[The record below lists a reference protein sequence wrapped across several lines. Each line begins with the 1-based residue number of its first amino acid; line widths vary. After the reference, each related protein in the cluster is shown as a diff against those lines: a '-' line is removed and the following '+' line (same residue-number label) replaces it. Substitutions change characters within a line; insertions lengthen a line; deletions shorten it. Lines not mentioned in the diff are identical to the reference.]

1 VPLNLVSTPTPPDF
15 YAHESAVIRQLFEG
29 GGDGPAAIRARS
41 DLVDR
46 VVIQLHQTFFP
57 SSGAAGPD
65 HLCFVAVGGY
75 GRREL
80 YPHSDVDLL
89 FLATQ
94 PRIQT
99 THKEEV
105 AAISR
110 TLWDM
115 GMRVG
120 GGARSLAEC
129 REIQRDNLEFTVS
142 LLDARHIAGDAQLF
156 RRLSTEVIPHVI
168 ARDRED
174 LVCDLVEM
182 TRRRHQKHG
191 GTIFQLEPNLKE
203 SPGGL
208 RDYQVAR
215 WLTLIAELDE
225 HGRWVAPEEQW
236 PPALRDPSLRALEF
250 LSAVRCFVHHQRE
263 RDDNLLTYELQEQA
277 AILGIGRPLKVT
289 LPASAPPTDPASRH
303 RAAADWMRDYFRH
316 VRSIDRLLNHSIG
329 ASLPSRRSLYG
340 VFQDWRSRLSN
351 ADFSVVRGRIFPRQ
365 PDATLENPALLLSLF
380 EMVARHNLEL
390 SQEAEQWVE
399 RRLSCAADW
408 ARSEPQALWREFRL
422 ILRLAHAAA
431 ALRAMHR
438 LGLLVALF
446 PEFGAIDALVVRD
459 FYHRYTVDEHSIM
472 TIQNLHALRDQPVE
486 SNAAPPLDASEGRDR
501 RFASILQ
508 EIDEPELLFLA
519 LLFHDV
525 GKSTLQAEHI
535 PGSLEAAESV
545 CKRLALEPEACETI
559 RFLIANHLEMSLTVQ
574 RRDIFDPETIR
585 ALAKKIGTPERLKTL
600 ALFTYADIQAVNPE
614 ALTAWKVQMLWQ
626 LYAAAANFLARSV
639 DEERFRA
646 AEGPT
651 SKAERALPLL
661 DASATAQDLQAFLEG
676 FPRRYVET
684 YTPEEIASHFQM
696 ERRLAGSPVQISLR
710 PRAHFYELTV
720 VTRDRPFLFALITGA
735 LAAWGMNIL
744 KVDAF
749 ANQAG
754 VVLDAFRFVD
764 LHRTLEL
771 NPSEAARFERSVVEV
786 LTGETSLEGLMKGRV
801 KSDRPQRTRVEI
813 RTQVRFDDSSSSHS
827 TLLEL
832 ITWDRP
838 GLLYQVSSRL
848 AELGCNIEVALI
860 DTEGEKVIDVFYL
873 TSEGVKLTLPEQ
885 ETIRA
890 ALLTQI

>member
-1 VPLNLVSTPTPPDF
+1 MTPTPPDF
-15 YAHESAVIRQLFEG
+15 YAQESAAIRQLFED
-29 GGDGPAAIRARS
+29 DGHGLAAIRARS

-57 SSGAAGPD
+57 SSGDAGPD
-65 HLCFVAVGGY
+65 HFCLVAIGGY
-75 GRREL
+75 GRRQL
-80 YPHSDVDLL
+80 YPYSDVDLL
-89 FLATQ
+89 FLAAQ
-94 PRIQT
+94 ARIQT
-99 THKEEV
+99 IYTEKV

-120 GGARSLAEC
+120 GGSRSVAEC

-142 LLDARHIAGDAQLF
+142 LLDARHIAGDVQPF
-156 RRLSTEVIPHVI
+156 RRLATEVVPHVI

-174 LVCDLVEM
+174 LVRDLLEM
-182 TRRRHQKHG
+182 TRDRHQKHG
-191 GTIFQLEPNLKE
+191 GTVFQLEPNLKE

-215 WLTLIAELDE
+215 WLALIAELDE
-225 HGRWVAPEEQW
+225 RGRWVAPEDQW

-250 LSAVRCFVHHQRE
+250 LSAVRCFLHYQRG
-263 RDDNLLTYELQEQA
+263 RDDNLLSYELQEQA
-277 AILGIGRPLKVT
+277 ALRGIGRTGRLGLSDPS
-289 LPASAPPTDPASRH
+289 LPTGTPNRH
-303 RAAADWMRDYFRH
+303 QAAAEWMRDYFRH

-329 ASLPSRRSLYG
+329 GSLPSRRSLYG
-340 VFQDWRSRLSN
+340 LFQDWRSRLSN

-365 PDATLENPALLLSLF
+365 PGATLEDPALLLSLF

-399 RRLSCAADW
+399 RQLSGTVDW
-408 ARSEPQALWREFRL
+408 ARSEPQALWGRFRL
-422 ILRLAHAAA
+422 ILRQPHAAA
-431 ALRAMHR
+431 ALRGMHR

-472 TIQNLHALRDQPVE
+472 TIQNLHALCDQSVK
-486 SNAAPPLDASEGRDR
+486 SNSAPTSDLSETGHRH
-501 RFASILQ
+501 FAEILQ
-508 EIDEPELLFLA
+508 EIEEPDLLFLA

-525 GKSTLQAEHI
+525 GKSTLDADHI
-535 PGSLEAAESV
+535 QGSLKAIESV
-545 CKRLALEPEACETI
+545 CKRLALEPEAWETV
-559 RFLIANHLEMSLTVQ
+559 RFLIANHLEMSITVQ

-585 ALAKKIGTPERLKTL
+585 ALAQKIGTQERLKAL
-600 ALFTYADIQAVNPE
+600 ALFTYADIQAVSPE
-614 ALTAWKVQMLWQ
+614 ALTPWKVQMLWQ

-639 DEERFRA
+639 DEERLRA
-646 AEGPT
+646 AEGRT
-651 SKAERALPLL
+651 SKSERALALL
-661 DASATAQDLQAFLEG
+661 DPGSTAQDIQVFLEG
-676 FPRRYVET
+676 FPRRYLET
-684 YTPEEIASHFQM
+684 HTPEEIAAHFQM
-696 ERRLAGSPVQISLR
+696 ERRLAKNPVEISLR
-710 PRAHFYELTV
+710 PRGHFYELTV
-720 VTRDRPFLFALITGA
+720 VTGDRPFLFALITGA

-744 KVDAF
+744 KADAF

-786 LTGETSLEGLMKGRV
+786 LTGETALEALMKGRV
-801 KSDRPQRTRVEI
+801 KPETRQRAKVEI
-813 RTQVRFDDSSSSHS
+813 HTQVRFDDSSSSHS

-838 GLLYQVSSRL
+838 GLLYQVSSKL
-848 AELGCNIEVALI
+848 AEQGCNIEVALI

-873 TSEGVKLTLPEQ
+873 TSEGAKLTTHEQ
-885 ETIRA
+885 EIIRA
-890 ALLTQI
+890 ALLAQI

>member
-1 VPLNLVSTPTPPDF
+1 
-15 YAHESAVIRQLFEG
+15 VIRESFED
-29 GGDGPAAIRARS
+29 DGNGLAAIRARS

-46 VVIQLHQTFFP
+46 VVLQLHQTFFP
-57 SSGAAGPD
+57 SSGAEGSD
-65 HLCFVAVGGY
+65 HLCLVAVGGY

-80 YPHSDVDLL
+80 YPYSDVDLL

-94 PRIQT
+94 ARIHAT
-99 THKEEV
+99 RKEEV

-120 GGARSLAEC
+120 GGPRSLAEC

-156 RRLSTEVIPHVI
+156 GRLGTEVVPHVI
-168 ARDRED
+168 ARDRDD
-174 LVCDLVEM
+174 LVRDLVEM
-182 TRRRHQKHG
+182 TRQRHQQHG
-191 GTIFQLEPNLKE
+191 GTIFQLEPDLKE

-215 WLTLIAELDE
+215 WLALIAELDE

-236 PPALRDPSLRALEF
+236 PPTLRDPSLRAVEF
-250 LSAVRCFVHHQRE
+250 LSAVRCFVHHQRG
-263 RDDNLLTYELQEQA
+263 RDDNLLTYELQEEA
-277 AILGIGRPLKVT
+277 ALRGIGRAGREA
-289 LPASAPPTDPASRH
+289 LPALSPPAKAAQRH
-303 RAAADWMRDYFRH
+303 QAAAKWMRDYFRH
-316 VRSIDRLLNHSIG
+316 VRSVDRLLNHSIG
-329 ASLPSRRSLYG
+329 TSLPSRRSLYD

-351 ADFSVVRGRIFPRQ
+351 ADFSVVRNRIFPRQ
-365 PDATLENPALLLSLF
+365 PDATQEDPGLVLSLF

-399 RRLSCAADW
+399 KRLPVVTDW
-408 ARSEPQALWREFRL
+408 ARSEPQALWGRFRT
-422 ILRLAHAAA
+422 ILRLPHAAG

-438 LGLLVALF
+438 LGLLVALL

-472 TIQNLHALRDQPVE
+472 TIQNLHALRDQSVE
-486 SNAAPPLDASEGRDR
+486 SNNIPPSDASEGADR
-501 RFASILQ
+501 RFAEILK
-508 EIDEPELLFLA
+508 EIDQPELLFLA

-525 GKSTLQAEHI
+525 GKSTLHADHI
-535 PGSLEAAESV
+535 EGSLVAAESV
-545 CKRLALEPEACETI
+545 CRRLALEPESCQTI

-585 ALAKKIGTPERLKTL
+585 ALAKKIGTPERLKAL
-600 ALFTYADIQAVNPE
+600 GLFTYADIQAVNSE
-614 ALTAWKVQMLWQ
+614 ALTPWKVQMLWQ
-626 LYAAAANFLARSV
+626 LYAAAANFLTRSL
-639 DEERFRA
+639 DEERLHA
-646 AEGPT
+646 SEGRT
-651 SKAERALPLL
+651 SKAEQALALL
-661 DASATAQDLQAFLEG
+661 DADSTAQDLQAFLEG
-676 FPRRYVET
+676 FPRRYLET
-684 YTPEEIASHFQM
+684 HTPEEIAAHFHM
-696 ERRLAGSPVQISLR
+696 ERRLEENPVQISLR
-710 PRAHFYELTV
+710 PRGHFYELTI
-720 VTRDRPFLFALITGA
+720 VTGDRPFLFALITGA

-744 KVDAF
+744 KADAF

-771 NPSEAARFERSVVEV
+771 NPTETARFESSVVEV
-786 LTGETSLEGLMKGRV
+786 LTGETSLAALMKGRV
-801 KSDRPQRTRVEI
+801 KPEKPQRTKVEI
-813 RTQVRFDDSSSSHS
+813 PTQVRFDDSSSSHS

-848 AELGCNIEVALI
+848 AEQGCNIEVALI

-873 TSEGVKLTLPEQ
+873 TSEGAKLTTHEQ

-890 ALLTQI
+890 ALLAQI

>member
-1 VPLNLVSTPTPPDF
+1 MVSVPTPPDF
-15 YAHESAVIRQLFEG
+15 YARESAAIRQSFED
-29 GGDGPAAIRARS
+29 DGNGLALIRARS

-46 VVIQLHQTFFP
+46 VVVQLHQTFFP
-57 SSGAAGPD
+57 SSDAGGPD
-65 HLCFVAVGGY
+65 HSCLVAVGGY

-89 FLATQ
+89 FLSAQ
-94 PRIQT
+94 ARIQA

-120 GGARSLAEC
+120 GGPRSLAEC

-156 RRLSTEVIPHVI
+156 RRLGTEVVPHVI

-174 LVCDLVEM
+174 LVRDLAEM
-182 TRRRHQKHG
+182 TRHRHQKHG

-215 WLTLIAELDE
+215 WLALIAELDE
-225 HGRWVAPEEQW
+225 HGRWVTPEEQW
-236 PPALRDPSLRALEF
+236 PPVLRDLSLHAVEF
-250 LSAVRCFVHHQRE
+250 LSAARCFVHHQRG
-263 RDDNLLTYELQEQA
+263 RDDNLLTYELQEEA
-277 AILGIGRPLKVT
+277 ALRGIGRAGRVALSPLS
-289 LPASAPPTDPASRH
+289 PRAEGAHRH
-303 RAAADWMRDYFRH
+303 QAAAEWMRDYFRH
-316 VRSIDRLLNHSIG
+316 VRSIDRLLNHSVG
-329 ASLPSRRSLYG
+329 MSLTSRRSLYG

-365 PDATLENPALLLSLF
+365 PDVTLEDPALVLSLF

-399 RRLSCAADW
+399 SQVSGVADW
-408 ARSEPQALWREFRL
+408 ARLDAQASWGRFRL
-422 ILRLAHAAA
+422 ILRLPHAAT
-431 ALRAMHR
+431 ALRTMHR
-438 LGLLVALF
+438 LGLLVALL

-486 SNAAPPLDASEGRDR
+486 SNDAPPSDASERVDR
-501 RFASILQ
+501 RFAEILK
-508 EIDEPELLFLA
+508 EIDEPELLLLA

-525 GKSTLQAEHI
+525 GKSKPDRDHI
-535 PGSLEAAESV
+535 EGSLEAAESV
-545 CKRLALEPEACETI
+545 CRRLALEPEACETV

-585 ALAKKIGTPERLKTL
+585 SLAKKIGTPERLKAL
-600 ALFTYADIQAVNPE
+600 VLFTYADIQAVNPE
-614 ALTAWKVQMLWQ
+614 ALTPWKVQMLWQ

-639 DEERFRA
+639 DEERLHA
-646 AEGPT
+646 AEART
-651 SKAERALPLL
+651 SKTEHALALL
-661 DASATAQDLQAFLEG
+661 EAGSTAQDLQAFLEG
-676 FPRRYVET
+676 FPRRYLET
-684 YTPEEIASHFQM
+684 HTPEEIAAHFQM
-696 ERRLAGSPVQISLR
+696 ERRLAENPVQISLR
-710 PRAHFYELTV
+710 PRGHFYELTV
-720 VTRDRPFLFALITGA
+720 VTGDRPFLFALITGA
-735 LAAWGMNIL
+735 LAGWGLNIL
-744 KVDAF
+744 KADAF

-771 NPSEAARFERSVVEV
+771 NPSEVGRFERSVVEV
-786 LTGETSLEGLMKGRV
+786 LTGETGLEALMKGRI
-801 KSDRPQRTRVEI
+801 KAEKARRAKVEI
-813 RTQVRFDDSSSSHS
+813 PTHVRFDDTSSSHS

-848 AELGCNIEVALI
+848 AEQGCNIEVALI

-873 TSEGVKLTLPEQ
+873 TSEGAKLTTQEQ
-885 ETIRA
+885 ETVRA
-890 ALLTQI
+890 AMLTQI

>member
-1 VPLNLVSTPTPPDF
+1 MIRRSFEDGGNGL
-15 YAHESAVIRQLFEG
+15 AAV
-29 GGDGPAAIRARS
+29 RARS

-46 VVIQLHQTFFP
+46 VVTQLHQGFFP
-57 SSGAAGPD
+57 SSGADGPN
-65 HLCFVAVGGY
+65 HFCLLAVGGY

-89 FLATQ
+89 FLTTQ
-94 PRIQT
+94 ARIQA

-110 TLWDM
+110 TLWDL

-120 GGARSLAEC
+120 GGPRSLAEC

-156 RRLSTEVIPHVI
+156 RRLRAEVVPHVI

-174 LVCDLVEM
+174 LVHDLVEM
-182 TRRRHQKHG
+182 TRRRHQKYG
-191 GTIFQLEPNLKE
+191 DTIFQLEPNMKE

-215 WLTLIAELDE
+215 WLALIAELDE
-225 HGRWVAPEEQW
+225 HGRWAAPEDRW
-236 PPALRDPSLRALEF
+236 PLALRDPNLRALEF
-250 LSAVRCFVHHQRE
+250 LSAVRCFLHHQRG

-277 AILGIGRPLKVT
+277 ALHCIGRAGRVAS
-289 LPASAPPTDPASRH
+289 PALAPPPEAVNRH
-303 RAAADWMRDYFRH
+303 QAAAEWMRNYFRH
-316 VRSIDRLLNHSIG
+316 VRSVDRLLSHSIG
-329 ASLPSRRSLYG
+329 TFLPSRRSLYA

-351 ADFSVVRGRIFPRQ
+351 VDFSVVRGRVFPRQ
-365 PDATLENPALLLSLF
+365 PDATLEDPALVLSLF

-399 RRLSCAADW
+399 RQLSAAAAW
-408 ARSEPQALWREFRL
+408 ARSQPEALWSRFRL
-422 ILRLAHAAA
+422 ILRLPHAAA

-472 TIQNLHALRDQPVE
+472 AIQHLHDLRRQSVE
-486 SNAAPPLDASEGRDR
+486 SKFTPPSDASEGGDR
-501 RFASILQ
+501 RFAELLQ
-508 EIDEPELLFLA
+508 EIDVPELLFLA

-525 GKSTLQAEHI
+525 GKSTLHPDHI
-535 PGSLEAAESV
+535 QGSLEAAESI
-545 CKRLALEPEACETI
+545 CKRLALEPEACEMI
-559 RFLIANHLEMSLTVQ
+559 RFLIAHHLEMSLTVQ

-585 ALAKKIGTPERLKTL
+585 ALAKKIGTPERLKAL
-600 ALFTYADIQAVNPE
+600 GLFTYADIQAVNPE
-614 ALTAWKVQMLWQ
+614 ALTPWKVQMLWQ
-626 LYAAAANFLARSV
+626 LYTAAANFLARSV
-639 DEERFRA
+639 DEERLHA
-646 AEGPT
+646 AEGRT
-651 SKAERALPLL
+651 SKAERAAQAVLE
-661 DASATAQDLQAFLEG
+661 AGSTAQDLQAFLEG
-676 FPRRYVET
+676 FPRRYLDT
-684 YTPEEIASHFQM
+684 RTPEEIATHFQM
-696 ERRLAGSPVQISLR
+696 ERRLAEAPVQISLR
-710 PRAHFYELTV
+710 PRGHFYELTI
-720 VTRDRPFLFALITGA
+720 VTGDRPFLFALITGV
-735 LAAWGMNIL
+735 LAAWDMNIL
-744 KVDAF
+744 KADAF

-754 VVLDAFRFVD
+754 VVLDAFRFLD

-771 NPSEAARFERSVVEV
+771 NPSEVARFEKSFIEV
-786 LTGETSLEGLMKGRV
+786 LSGETSLEALMKGRV
-801 KSDRPQRTRVEI
+801 RPEPPRQTKVEI
-813 RTQVRFDDSSSSHS
+813 RTQVRFDDASSSHS

-848 AELGCNIEVALI
+848 AEQGCNIEAALI

-873 TSEGVKLTLPEQ
+873 TSEGAKLTVLEQ
-885 ETIRA
+885 ETIRGV
-890 ALLTQI
+890 LLAQI

>member
-1 VPLNLVSTPTPPDF
+1 
-15 YAHESAVIRQLFEG
+15 VIRQSFED
-29 GGDGPAAIRARS
+29 DGNGLASIRARS

-46 VVIQLHQTFFP
+46 VVKRLHQTFFP
-57 SSGAAGPD
+57 SSGDDGPD
-65 HLCFVAVGGY
+65 HLCLVAVGGY

-89 FLATQ
+89 LLSTQ
-94 PRIQT
+94 ARIQA
-99 THKEEV
+99 THKEEI

-120 GGARSLAEC
+120 GGPRSLAEC
-129 REIQRDNLEFTVS
+129 REVQSDNLEFTVS
-142 LLDARHIAGDAQLF
+142 LLDARHVAGDAQLF
-156 RRLSTEVIPHVI
+156 RRLATEVVPHVI

-174 LVCDLVEM
+174 LVRDLVEM
-182 TRRRHQKHG
+182 TRHRHQKHG

-215 WLTLIAELDE
+215 WLALIGELDE

-236 PPALRDPSLRALEF
+236 TPVLRDLSLRAAEF
-250 LSAVRCFVHHQRE
+250 LSAARCFVHYQRG

-277 AILGIGRPLKVT
+277 ALRSIGHAGKVA
-289 LPASAPPTDPASRH
+289 LPDHSPPAEAHRH
-303 RAAADWMRDYFRH
+303 QAAAEWMRDYFRH
-316 VRSIDRLLNHSIG
+316 VRSVDRLLNHSVG
-329 ASLPSRRSLYG
+329 TSLTSRRSLYG

-365 PDATLENPALLLSLF
+365 PDPTLEDPPLVLSLF

-399 RRLSCAADW
+399 KGLSGVADW
-408 ARSEPQALWREFRL
+408 SRFEPQDLWRRFRV
-422 ILRLAHAAA
+422 ILRLPHAAA
-431 ALRAMHR
+431 ALRTMHR
-438 LGLLVALF
+438 LGLLVTLF

-472 TIQNLHALRDQPVE
+472 TIQNVYALRNQPVE
-486 SNAAPPLDASEGRDR
+486 SNDRPPSDASERADR
-501 RFASILQ
+501 RFAEILK
-508 EIDEPELLFLA
+508 EIDEPELLLLA

-525 GKSTLQAEHI
+525 GKSTLDRDHI
-535 PGSLEAAESV
+535 QGSLEAAESV
-545 CKRLALEPEACETI
+545 CRRLALEPGACETI
-559 RFLIANHLEMSLTVQ
+559 RFLIANHLEMSLTAQ

-585 ALAKKIGTPERLKTL
+585 ALAQKIGTPERLK
-600 ALFTYADIQAVNPE
+600 ALGLLTYADIQAVNPE
-614 ALTAWKVQMLWQ
+614 ALTPWKVQMLWQ

-639 DEERFRA
+639 DEERLQA
-646 AEGPT
+646 AEGRT
-651 SKAERALPLL
+651 SKAEHALALL
-661 DASATAQDLQAFLEG
+661 ESGSTAQDLQAFLEG
-676 FPRRYVET
+676 FPRRYLET
-684 YTPEEIASHFQM
+684 HTPEEIAVHFQM
-696 ERRLAGSPVQISLR
+696 ERRLAENPVQISLS
-710 PRAHFYELTV
+710 PRGHFYELTI
-720 VTRDRPFLFALITGA
+720 VTGDRPFLFALLTGA

-744 KVDAF
+744 KADAF

-754 VVLDAFRFVD
+754 IVLDAFRFVD
-764 LHRTLEL
+764 LHHTLEL
-771 NPSEAARFERSVVEV
+771 NPSEVARFERSVVEV
-786 LTGETSLEGLMKGRV
+786 LTGETGLETLMKGRV
-801 KSDRPQRTRVEI
+801 KPEKPRRTKVEI
-813 RTQVRFDDSSSSHS
+813 PTHVRFDDNSSSHS

-848 AELGCNIEVALI
+848 AEQGCNIEVALI

-873 TSEGVKLTLPEQ
+873 TSEGAKLTTQEQ

-890 ALLTQI
+890 AVLAQI